1 MAQRFNYRFGETFV
15 FADGFIP
22 KGAAKIYDLQ
32 EPTSKMSKSGS
43 NPKGIVNL
51 LDDPKVSAKRIRSAV
66 TDNDAEIRYDRENKP
81 GVSNLLVI
89 QGALTDKD
97 PKDLAAQYQES
108 GVGYGELKKDTAEAL
123 EAFTTPLKARYEE
136 FMSDRA
142 QLEKILAEGAERAR
156 YEAHKTLSKVHKK
169 IGFLPEIK

>member
-1 MAQRFNYRFGETFV
+1 M
-15 FADGFIP
+15 
-22 KGAAKIYDLQ
+22 
-32 EPTSKMSKSGS
+32 
-43 NPKGIVNL
+43 
-51 LDDPKVSAKRIRSAV
+51 SAKRIRSAV

-97 PKDLAAQYQES
+97 PKDLAAKYQES

-142 QLEKILAEGAERAR
+142 QLEKILANGAERAR
-156 YEAHKTLSKVHKK
+156 YEAHKTLRKVHKT
-169 IGFLPEIK
+169 IGFLPESK